1 MRLSQTGMGI
11 TKLNNLDEMYPGQSI
26 LLQTG
31 QLVQYGAGIFA
42 YNSIPLLVRRK
53 IEQII
58 VSTLNDYGC
67 IEVLLPTLQPDI
79 IWKNSG
85 RYEQYVQDG
94 TMLITESNKGTF
106 CLAPTGEEAM
116 LEFAREKLKSYKN
129 LPVTFYQI
137 GEKYRN
143 EIRTRGYLLRGKAF
157 PMLDAYSFDKDVE
170 GMEKSYENVRKAFL
184 AIFEKIGLKV
194 IPIVADNGAMG
205 GKKSEE
211 FMLISDQGEDKI
223 LYDENTGIGLNTE
236 ILERNDYK
244 EYLKEEYG
252 IEDISNFKE
261 IRTMELGHI
270 FQLGTRY
277 SEMMNGK
284 YINQDGKES
293 LYYMGCY
300 GIGVSR
306 TLAALYEQCVVKNAK
321 GEPCGFVLPNKVAPY
336 MVQIIPKMENPEK
349 VKLAEE
355 LYDSITL
362 RAMGAILDDRENIT
376 MGAKIKDAKILGTPY
391 MLVIGDK
398 IDENTLELEDNATG
412 KKFVG
417 TREEV
422 FAKILELSMSWGSN
436 KEF

>member
-1 MRLSQTGMGI
+1 MKLSQTGMGT
-11 TKLNNLDEMYPGQSI
+11 TKLNHLDEMYPGQSI

-31 QLVQYGAGIFA
+31 QLVQYGAGLFA
-42 YNSIPLLVRRK
+42 YGTVPLLVRRNIEK
-53 IEQII
+53 III
-58 VSTLNDYGC
+58 DTLNQHGC
-67 IEVLLPTLQPDI
+67 IEVLLPTLQPDT

-85 RYEQYVQDG
+85 RYDHYVEDG

-129 LPVTFYQI
+129 LPATYYQI

-157 PMLDAYSFDKDVE
+157 PMLDAYSFDLNE
-170 GMEKSYENVRKAFL
+170 ETMGISYENVRNAFL
-184 AIFEKIGLKV
+184 SIFKQIGLPV

-211 FMLISDQGEDKI
+211 FMMISSQGEDKI
-223 LYDENTGIGLNTE
+223 LYDEQSKIGLNTE
-236 ILERNDYK
+236 ILEKENYQ

-252 IEDISNFKE
+252 ITDISTFKE

-284 YINQDGKES
+284 YINQEGKETY
-293 LYYMGCY
+293 YYMGCY

-306 TLAALYEQCVVKNAK
+306 TVAALYEHCVMNDTKW
-321 GEPCGFVLPNKVAPY
+321 GPCGFVLPESVAPFK
-336 MVQIIPKMENPEK
+336 VQIVPKMENEEK
-349 VKLAEE
+349 VKLANE
-355 LYDSITL
+355 LYESLQKENI
-362 RAMGAILDDRENIT
+362 GAILDDRESVT
-376 MGAKIKDAKILGTPY
+376 LGVKMKDAKVLGTPY
-391 MLVIGDK
+391 LVVMGDK
-398 IDENTLELEDNATG
+398 QEGEMLEVESMATG
-412 KKFVG
+412 ERKMMTK
-417 TREEV
+417 EELIQS
-422 FAKILELSMSWGSN
+422 FLR
-436 KEF
+436 

>member
-1 MRLSQTGMGI
+1 MG
-11 TKLNNLDEMYPGQSI
+11 TVKLNNLDEMYPGQSI

-31 QLVQYGAGIFA
+31 QLVQYGAGIFG
-42 YNSIPLLVRRK
+42 YNTVPLLLRRK

-58 VSTLNDYGC
+58 VETLNKYGC

-85 RYEQYVQDG
+85 RYDTYVNDG

-129 LPVTFYQI
+129 LPVTYYQI

-157 PMLDAYSFDKDVE
+157 PMLDAYSFDIDEK
-170 GMEKSYENVRKAFL
+170 GMTKSYENVRNAFL
-184 AIFEKIGLKV
+184 EIFKKIGLDV

-223 LYDENTGIGLNTE
+223 LYNKETGIGLNTE
-236 ILERNDYK
+236 ILEKENYM

-252 IEDISNFKE
+252 IDSIDGFEE

-284 YINQDGKES
+284 FTDKDGKDT

-306 TLAALYEQCVVKNAK
+306 TLAALYEECLLKDKNEK
-321 GEPCGFVLPNKVAPY
+321 PCGFYLPEKIAPFK
-336 MVQIIPKMENPEK
+336 VQIIPKMDDEEK
-349 VKLAEE
+349 VKIAEE
-355 LYDSITL
+355 IYNMLNEEGIN
-362 RAMGAILDDRENIT
+362 RILDDRENINI
-376 MGAKIKDAKILGTPY
+376 GAKIKDSKVLGTPNI
-391 MLVIGDK
+391 LVIGDK
-398 IDENTLELEDNATG
+398 TTGNILELENNKTG
-412 KKFVG
+412 EKLEV
-417 TREEV
+417 TREELV
-422 FAKILELSMSWGSN
+422 KVL
-436 KEF
+436 KK

>member
-1 MRLSQTGMGI
+1 MKLSQTGMGSV
-11 TKLNNLDEMYPGQSI
+11 KLNNIDEMYPGQSI

-31 QLVQYGAGIFA
+31 QLVQYGAGLFG
-42 YNSIPLLVRRK
+42 YNTVPLLLRRK

-58 VSTLNDYGC
+58 VETLNKYGC
-67 IEVLLPTLQPDI
+67 IEVLLPTLQPDT

-85 RYEQYVQDG
+85 RYDQYVNDG
-94 TMLITESNKGTF
+94 TMLITESSKGTF

-129 LPVTFYQI
+129 LPVTYYQI
-137 GEKYRN
+137 GEKFRN

-157 PMLDAYSFDKDVE
+157 PMLDAYSFDVDAE
-170 GMEKSYENVRKAFL
+170 GMAKSYENVRNAFL
-184 AIFEKIGLKV
+184 EIFEKIGLDV

-223 LYDENTGIGLNTE
+223 LYNEEKKIGLNTE
-236 ILERNDYK
+236 ILEKENYM

-252 IEDISNFKE
+252 IEDISDFKE

-284 YINQDGKES
+284 YTDKEGKES

-306 TLAALYEQCVVKNAK
+306 TLAALYEQCVIKDNK
-321 GEPCGFVLPNKVAPY
+321 QNPCGFYLPEKIAPY
-336 MVQIIPKMENPEK
+336 KVQIVPKMDDEEK
-349 VKLAEE
+349 LKIAKD
-355 LYDSITL
+355 LYETL
-362 RAMGAILDDRENIT
+362 QKEGIGVILDDRDNVNI
-376 MGAKIKDAKILGTPY
+376 GAKIKDCKVLGTPN
-391 MLVIGDK
+391 LIVIGDRTK
-398 IDENTLELEDNATG
+398 GENLELENTKTG
-412 KKFVG
+412 
-417 TREEV
+417 E
-422 FAKILELSMSWGSN
+422 KITVTKSELIQKLRKN
-436 KEF
+436 

>member
-1 MRLSQTGMGI
+1 MG
-11 TKLNNLDEMYPGQSI
+11 TVKLNNIDEMYPGQSI

-31 QLVQYGAGIFA
+31 QLVQYGAGLFG
-42 YNSIPLLVRRK
+42 YNTVPLLVRRK
-53 IEQII
+53 VEQII
-58 VSTLNDYGC
+58 VETLNKYGC
-67 IEVLLPTLQPDI
+67 IEVLLPTLQPDT

-85 RYEQYVQDG
+85 RYGHYLNSG
-94 TMLITESNKGTF
+94 TMLITESNKGIF

-137 GEKYRN
+137 GEKFRN

-157 PMLDAYSFDKDVE
+157 PMLDAYSFDIDEE
-170 GMEKSYENVRKAFL
+170 GMVKSYQNLRAAFL
-184 AIFEKIGLKV
+184 EIFERIGMKV
-194 IPIVADNGAMG
+194 IPIVANNGDMG

-211 FMLISDQGEDKI
+211 FMLISEQGEDKI
-223 LYDENTGIGLNTE
+223 LYDETTGIGLNTE
-236 ILERNDYK
+236 VLEKENYE

-284 YINQDGKES
+284 YTDKEGKEA

-306 TLAALYEQCVVKNAK
+306 TVAALYEQCLINDPKW
-321 GEPCGFVLPNKVAPY
+321 GPCGFSLPETIAPY
-336 MVQIIPKMENPEK
+336 KVQIIPKMDNEEK
-349 VKLAEE
+349 VEMANKI
-355 LYDSITL
+355 YDTL
-362 RAMGAILDDRENIT
+362 QSEGINAILDDRENLNI
-376 MGAKIKDAKILGTPY
+376 GAKIKDCKVLGTPY
-391 MLVIGDK
+391 LIVLGDK
-398 IDENTLELEDNATG
+398 TEGENLELENTKTG
-412 KKFVG
+412 EKENI
-417 TREEV
+417 TLEELIKR
-422 FAKILELSMSWGSN
+422 FK
-436 KEF
+436 

>member
-1 MRLSQTGMGI
+1 MKLSNTGMGT
-11 TKLNNLDEMYPGQSI
+11 TKLNNIDEMYPGQSI

-31 QLVQYGAGIFA
+31 QLVQYGAGLFA
-42 YNSIPLLVRRK
+42 YNTVPLLVRRNVEK
-53 IEQII
+53 IITQ
-58 VSTLNDYGC
+58 TLNKYNC
-67 IEVLLPTLQPDI
+67 IEVLLPTLQPDT

-85 RYEQYVQDG
+85 RYDHYVNDG

-129 LPVTFYQI
+129 LPATFYQI

-157 PMLDAYSFDKDVE
+157 PMLDAYSFDKDE
-170 GMEKSYENVRKAFL
+170 ESMAKSYENVRKAFIE
-184 AIFEKIGLKV
+184 IFEQIGLPV

-211 FMLISDQGEDKI
+211 FMLISEQGEDKI
-223 LYDENTGIGLNTE
+223 LYDEITGIGLNTE
-236 ILERNDYK
+236 ILEREDYK
-244 EYLKEEYG
+244 EYLKAEYG

-284 YINQDGKES
+284 FINQEGKEC

-306 TLAALYEQCVVKNAK
+306 TVAALYEQCIIKDEK
-321 GEPCGFVLPNKVAPY
+321 WGPCGFKLPMSVAPFKL
-336 MVQIIPKMENPEK
+336 QIVPKMESEEK
-349 VKLAEE
+349 VELANKIYED
-355 LYDSITL
+355 LAKKGIDT
-362 RAMGAILDDRENIT
+362 ILDDRENIT
-376 MGAKIKDAKILGTPY
+376 IGAKIKDCKILGTPY
-391 MLVIGDK
+391 LVVIGDK
-398 IDENTLELEDNATG
+398 QEGNIVELENNITGTKEMVSIDELE
-412 KKFVG
+412 
-417 TREEV
+417 
-422 FAKILELSMSWGSN
+422 KIL
-436 KEF
+436 K

>member
-1 MRLSQTGMGI
+1 MG
-11 TKLNNLDEMYPGQSI
+11 TVKLNNIDEMYPGQSI

-31 QLVQYGAGIFA
+31 QLVQYGAGLCG
-42 YNSIPLLVRRK
+42 YNTVPLLLRRK

-58 VSTLNDYGC
+58 VETLNKYGC
-67 IEVLLPTLQPDI
+67 IEVLLPTLQPDT

-85 RYEQYVQDG
+85 RYEGYVNDG

-129 LPVTFYQI
+129 LPVTYYQI
-137 GEKYRN
+137 GEKFRN

-157 PMLDAYSFDKDVE
+157 PMLDAYSFDVNPE
-170 GMEKSYENVRKAFL
+170 GMEKSYENVKKAFL
-184 AIFEKIGLKV
+184 EIFEKIGLNV

-223 LYDENTGIGLNTE
+223 LYNKETGIGLNTE
-236 ILERNDYK
+236 ILEKENYK

-252 IEDISNFKE
+252 IDNIEGFEE

-284 YINQDGKES
+284 FTDKEGQET
-293 LYYMGCY
+293 LFYMGCY

-306 TLAALYEQCVVKNAK
+306 TLAALYEQCLLKDKNNN
-321 GEPCGFVLPNKVAPY
+321 PCGFYLPEKIAPFKI
-336 MVQIIPKMENPEK
+336 QIIPKMDDKEK
-349 VKLAEE
+349 VKISNEIYEMLKKEGIE
-355 LYDSITL
+355 
-362 RAMGAILDDRENIT
+362 AILDDRENINI
-376 MGAKIKDAKILGTPY
+376 GSKIKDCKVLGTPNI
-391 MLVIGDK
+391 LVIGDK
-398 IDENTLELEDNATG
+398 TDGENLEIENSKTG
-412 KKFVG
+412 
-417 TREEV
+417 E
-422 FAKILELSMSWGSN
+422 KIQIR
-436 KEF
+436 KEKIIEALRKY

>member
-1 MRLSQTGMGI
+1 MKLSQTGMGN
-11 TKLNNLDEMYPGQSI
+11 TKLNNIDEMYPGQSI

-31 QLVQYGAGIFA
+31 QLVQYGAGLFG
-42 YNSIPLLVRRK
+42 YNTIPLLVRRN
-53 IEQII
+53 IEKII
-58 VSTLNDYGC
+58 VDTLNEHGC
-67 IEVLLPTLQPDI
+67 IEVLLPTLQPDT

-85 RYEQYVQDG
+85 RYDQYVNEG
-94 TMLITESNKGTF
+94 TMLITESNKGIF

-116 LEFAREKLKSYKN
+116 VEFAKEKLKSYKN
-129 LPVTFYQI
+129 LPATYYQI

-157 PMLDAYSFDKDVE
+157 PMLDAYSFDLDE
-170 GMEKSYENVRKAFL
+170 LGMQKSYENVRKAFL
-184 AIFEKIGLKV
+184 EIFEKIGLKV

-211 FMLISDQGEDKI
+211 FMLISEQGEDKI
-223 LYDENTGIGLNTE
+223 LYDENTKIGLNTE
-236 ILERNDYK
+236 ILEKENYQ

-284 YINQDGKES
+284 YIRKDGKES

-306 TLAALYEQCVVKNAK
+306 TVAALYEHCLINDEKW
-321 GEPCGFVLPNKVAPY
+321 GPCGFVLPESVAPFK
-336 MVQIIPKMENPEK
+336 VQIVPKMENAEK
-349 VKLAEE
+349 VKLATK
-355 LYDSITL
+355 LYETL
-362 RAMGAILDDRENIT
+362 KEKNIGAIIDDRENIT
-376 MGAKIKDAKILGTPY
+376 KGAKMKDCKVLGTPY
-391 MLVIGDK
+391 LVVIGDK
-398 IDENTLELEDNATG
+398 QEGKNIELENMKTG
-412 KKFVG
+412 EK
-417 TREEV
+417 E
-422 FAKILELSMSWGSN
+422 ILTIEQLLE
-436 KEF
+436 KLK